1 MGLAFIKSL
10 NLAVTLVIV
19 ALPTGNTPAHVNI
32 LESTLLLPPGLPPAI
47 IIALSFATKQMA
59 KENLLVRTLGSC
71 ETLANVSVICTDKT
85 GALTQNEMVV
95 VAGTVGV
102 HAKFV
107 RRCEENGKWAGSDDG
122 SGPNTKAS
130 IDFAKSNPVLPQPVK
145 DLFNATIAVNSTAF
159 EDVNPESGACVFIGN
174 RTESA
179 LLEFAK
185 ELGWPNYKATH
196 VSVDIVQMISF
207 SSCRK
212 SMGCVVRLPDGSH
225 RLYVKGASEILA
237 RNSTSHVVLS
247 DSPPS
252 ANEVETAPIGEL
264 EEDRISRTITLYAS
278 RSLRTIA
285 LCYRDLPSWPP
296 KGVRFLDNDE
306 ASKRVTVPVFD
317 D

>member
-1 MGLAFIKSL
+1 M
-10 NLAVTLVIV
+10 T
-19 ALPTGNTPAHVNI
+19 
-32 LESTLLLPPGLPPAI
+32 
-47 IIALSFATKQMA
+47 

-85 GALTQNEMVV
+85 GALTQNEMTV

-102 HAKFV
+102 QAKFV
-107 RRCEENGKWAGSDDG
+107 RRSEENGKWAGSDDG
-122 SGPNTKAS
+122 SGPNTKDL
-130 IDFAKSNPVLPQPVK
+130 IDLANLNAVLPQPVK
-145 DLFNATIAVNSTAF
+145 DLFNAAITINSTAF
-159 EDVNPESGACVFIGN
+159 EGVDPESGECVFIGN

-179 LLEFAK
+179 LLGFAK
-185 ELGWPNYKATH
+185 ELSWPNYKATR
-196 VSVDIVQMISF
+196 VSVDIVQMILF

-237 RNSTSHVVLS
+237 RDSTRHVVLS